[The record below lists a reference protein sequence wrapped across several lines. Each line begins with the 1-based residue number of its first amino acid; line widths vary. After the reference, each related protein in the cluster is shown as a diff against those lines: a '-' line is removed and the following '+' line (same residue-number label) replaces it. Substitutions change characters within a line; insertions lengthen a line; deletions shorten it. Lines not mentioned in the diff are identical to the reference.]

1 LGQEIGDSTFVT
13 ITHKASL
20 LQIVNKIIVI
30 DQGRVAMQGTPDQ
43 LLRAQQP
50 QQQAQ

>member
-1 LGQEIGDSTFVT
+1 
-13 ITHKASL
+13 
-20 LQIVNKIIVI
+20 VNKIIVI